1 MKPHAIARRTFVRAA
16 GAAGAG
22 LVIVPRHVLGGQGY
36 RAPSDTVNVGCIG
49 VGGMGRNDVRGI
61 AGAGGNIYALCDV
74 DDRRAQ
80 AAFGSFPAAK
90 RYKDFRVML
99 ERESANL
106 DAVIVS
112 TPDHTHAVAGVMAMR
127 LGLHCRIQKP
137 LARSLWEV
145 RELMRVARETGVATQ
160 MGNQGHAGE
169 GTRQIREWVE
179 AGAIGTVREIQYW
192 TNRPI
197 WPQAIDRP
205 TEVHHV
211 PPWLDWDLWLGPVPE
226 RPYHPAYAPFRW
238 RGWWDYGTGALGDI
252 ACHSMDAAFWT
263 LDLGFPTRIVAES
276 TTLFDET
283 APAAS
288 RIEYEFPVKGG
299 RGPVKVV
306 WRDGNLS
313 PPKPQEIGD
322 GQRWPIEPSGGQLWI
337 GDDGK
342 LMAGTYGEDPKLL
355 DEARDAEIR
364 ANPPAEKYPRIDGV
378 YDEFVVACKGG
389 APAGSSF
396 AEHAGPL
403 SEMVLLGN
411 LAVRSARAL
420 QLDPS
425 TGQVTNASIPEEY
438 IRPTFRDG
446 WGWS

>member
-1 MKPHAIARRTFVRAA
+1 MKRHSMARRTFVRAA

-22 LVIVPRHVLGGQGY
+22 LVIVPRHVLGGPGY
-36 RAPSDTVNVGCIG
+36 RAPTDTLNVGCIG

-61 AGAGGNIYALCDV
+61 AGTGDNIYALCDV
-74 DDRRAQ
+74 DDRRGEG
-80 AAFGSFPAAK
+80 AFGSFPAAK
-90 RYKDFRVML
+90 RYKDFRLML
-99 ERESANL
+99 EQESANL

-112 TPDHTHAVAGVMAMR
+112 TPDHTHAVAGVMAMQ

-145 RELMRVARETGVATQ
+145 GELVRVARETGVATQ

-205 TEVHHV
+205 TESHHV
-211 PPWLDWDLWLGPVPE
+211 PSWLDWDLWLGPAPE
-226 RPYHPAYAPFRW
+226 RPYHPAYAPFQW

-252 ACHSMDAAFWT
+252 ACHAMDAAFWT
-263 LDLGFPTRIVAES
+263 LDLGYPTRIVAES
-276 TTLFDET
+276 TTLYEET
-283 APAAS
+283 APATS
-288 RIEYEFPVKGG
+288 RIEYDFPEKGG
-299 RGPVKVV
+299 RRAIKVV

-313 PPKPQEIGD
+313 PPRPEEVGD
-322 GQRWPIEPSGGQLWI
+322 GQRWPVDSSGQIWV

-342 LMAGTYGEDPKLL
+342 LIAGIYGEDPRLL
-355 DEARDAEIR
+355 DEGRDAEIR
-364 ANPPAEKYPRIDGV
+364 ANPPAETYPRTDGV
-378 YDEFVVACKGG
+378 YAEFVGACKGET
-389 APAGSSF
+389 PAGSNF
-396 AEHAGPL
+396 VEHAGPL

-411 LAVRSARAL
+411 LAVRTAREL
-420 QLDPS
+420 ELDPS
-425 TGQVTNASIPEEY
+425 TGRVTNISIPEEL
-438 IRPTFRDG
+438 IRPTFRAG